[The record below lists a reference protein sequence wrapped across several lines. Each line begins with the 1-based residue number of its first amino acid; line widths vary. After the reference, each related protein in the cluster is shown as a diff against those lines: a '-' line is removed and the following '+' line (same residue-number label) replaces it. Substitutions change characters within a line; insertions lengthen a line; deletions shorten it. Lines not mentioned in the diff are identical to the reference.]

1 MPLGLEDIQRV
12 AVNVHRNQPVGR
24 LHHDPGPRSIEFA
37 LARLH
42 AAAVLKI
49 DSVLCWLDDMPSWW
63 KYGRVKTTIELPDAT
78 LRRAKILAAARG
90 VTLKRFFIEA
100 LEEQLRRCSGEL
112 DSRTLEA
119 PWMDGFGRLV
129 RPVGRKPLHPSR
141 HRTGV
146 RDARPRRPHM
156 ILDTNAVSA

>member
-12 AVNVHRNQPVGR
+12 AVNAHRNQPVGR
-24 LHHDPGPRSIEFA
+24 RHHDPGPRSIEFA
-37 LARLH
+37 LVRVHFRLH
-42 AAAVLKI
+42 DAAVLKI

-63 KYGRVKTTIELPDAT
+63 KYGRMKTTIELPDAT

-100 LEEQLRRCSGEL
+100 LEEQLQRCSGEL

-119 PWMDGFGRLV
+119 PWMDGFGALSGLSDENRYV
-129 RPVGRKPLHPSR
+129 LHVIEQEFETLAPE
-141 HRTGV
+141 
-146 RDARPRRPHM
+146 DLA
-156 ILDTNAVSA
+156 